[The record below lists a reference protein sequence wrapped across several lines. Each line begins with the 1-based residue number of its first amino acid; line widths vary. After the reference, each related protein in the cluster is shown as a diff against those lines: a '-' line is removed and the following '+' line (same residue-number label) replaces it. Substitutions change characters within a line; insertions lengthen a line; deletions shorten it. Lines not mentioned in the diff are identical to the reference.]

1 MRQKRILFSIKLHA
15 PFTCK
20 RYGKEKI
27 GSRVNSR
34 AFETDESV
42 GIILRSNAAKGEL
55 AARIVRKHTLVA
67 RAYFL
72 RRGVKQPRKM
82 CHRGN
87 SHTDF
92 VLFAKNL
99 ELVDRE

>member
-1 MRQKRILFSIKLHA
+1 MSKLWEYEKKMSIFFKFLDQNT
-15 PFTCK
+15 P
-20 RYGKEKI
+20 
-27 GSRVNSR
+27 
-34 AFETDESV
+34 
-42 GIILRSNAAKGEL
+42 LRTSAARGEL

-87 SHTDF
+87 SKYRLCAF
-92 VLFAKNL
+92 RQ
-99 ELVDRE
+99 ESRPR